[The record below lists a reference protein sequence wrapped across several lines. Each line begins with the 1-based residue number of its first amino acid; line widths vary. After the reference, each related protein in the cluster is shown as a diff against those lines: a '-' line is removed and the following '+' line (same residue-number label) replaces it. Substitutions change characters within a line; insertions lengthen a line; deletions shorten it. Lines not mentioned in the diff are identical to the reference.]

1 MEISSSSSTIAEQQL
16 RRQAGQSNTNT
27 DVAKQSLISSKEWL
41 QLHGLKSNKLNL
53 KQILSQIGF
62 PHCEAYVTSLGRFV
76 ASRYADG
83 LFPRVYRAEDGTAYN
98 LTAKSE
104 LICQFVEH
112 LKQAAESYEQRINW
126 LTSRSRQ
133 VFGVILEQCVTIVL
147 DLGGMREEELR
158 LCQDA
163 LTMVLEEQVAL
174 VAKFNIIRASREPV
188 KWQENAAPAM
198 EQSIAAAIS
207 WVEKLTFEQALSQA
221 SRLDALQ
228 EAGKDRTI
236 ESVYYFVVGDIPEES
251 KQLLLQRVLEM
262 PCPVCTVSFNARG
275 EGTVAFLKDLSAKA
289 HGRFHAFAE
298 RTEYAGFPASSLKDG
313 DSVVTRNSRK
323 LKGKPPP
330 GAGVREDVF
339 LIWREMEEAYSTLAQ
354 IQRLVAEP
362 SKSDMAAAESESG
375 TTSVGS
381 EPNPEDMWDS
391 KKWLQKYG
399 LKAQKL
405 SFYGVLADC
414 SFRHADGV
422 VDIKAKPEN
431 ESMQTSAETNRKTVH
446 AKYCS
451 RFVHVPW
458 KDGSL
463 VHVCVTKEKC
473 TWYTERIHAVLAQIR
488 RRIEWLQAGSRTLFG
503 KVYKDC
509 VYILIDT
516 SHSMKG
522 KLDLVKDKIIQ
533 FMQEQLKFK
542 RKFNFVQFD
551 AHAVAWRERLVDINE
566 DNLQGAQSWV
576 RDMKVG
582 SSTNTLHALQIA
594 FADKETQ
601 AIYLLTDGRPDQP
614 PEMVIDQVKFFQKI
628 PIYTISFN
636 YNDKMANDFLRE
648 LASLT
653 GGEFHSYQ
661 LGSRDACPPEAEQ
674 NEDLTLLIKEM
685 EQGRN
690 DLEKMQ
696 NLYSES
702 LIMDWWYN
710 GEKEGDKHQKEICS
724 LVSTPE
730 KCSNPHSDV
739 EATWV
744 SSLNMSKVPEDFS
757 HQQIQKKKL
766 LHAEATKTSL
776 LRSQMCT
783 LKSTACSRKT
793 DDLPTPSSW
802 NPPGDRELSIVLTNE
817 HLDDISLE
825 RPTPEGS
832 HTYDQDFSDL
842 SSENWLKTHG
852 LVARKLT
859 IMDALSATAVPHSPT
874 YIPILGKHVT
884 SKVFD
889 EVFPLAHV
897 CNDTNKMT
905 LINPQGVKLNVYKQ
919 KVEQAIKSY
928 EKRLNKIVWR
938 ALSQEEKEKLDANK
952 PMRYLE
958 NKAALNEALERLNWP
973 ISLKELSMLENEIL
987 AGKMYIQQAMELQ
1000 EAAMKEDTVSRAP
1013 AEPQKFQGNSTKK
1026 IKSKKLHHLKGQRVI
1041 ARCDAN
1047 GFYFPGVVK
1056 KCISPTH
1063 ALVNFRYGDT
1073 KVVPTSFITPVG
1085 GAMPCPLLQVGDYVF
1100 AKIVTPN
1107 GFDFYVPAIVIA
1119 LPNPDVVEDKLY
1131 TVLKCNNRREFCP
1144 RNALI
1149 KISQNKYALSCSHIK
1164 SPPIQEDPKVEDVG
1178 MKNSS
1183 LLTWPVREAG
1193 TTDLRELRRKK
1204 KKPAKRLPLHE
1215 AVSSD
1220 SDDPC
1225 HGNRSQESYPWR
1237 HPKPKVG
1244 GGRHCLSPEHPEIS
1258 QE

>member
-1 MEISSSSSTIAEQQL
+1 
-16 RRQAGQSNTNT
+16 
-27 DVAKQSLISSKEWL
+27 
-41 QLHGLKSNKLNL
+41 
-53 KQILSQIGF
+53 
-62 PHCEAYVTSLGRFV
+62 
-76 ASRYADG
+76 
-83 LFPRVYRAEDGTAYN
+83 
-98 LTAKSE
+98 
-104 LICQFVEH
+104 
-112 LKQAAESYEQRINW
+112 
-126 LTSRSRQ
+126 
-133 VFGVILEQCVTIVL
+133 
-147 DLGGMREEELR
+147 
-158 LCQDA
+158 
-163 LTMVLEEQVAL
+163 
-174 VAKFNIIRASREPV
+174 
-188 KWQENAAPAM
+188 
-198 EQSIAAAIS
+198 
-207 WVEKLTFEQALSQA
+207 
-221 SRLDALQ
+221 
-228 EAGKDRTI
+228 
-236 ESVYYFVVGDIPEES
+236 
-251 KQLLLQRVLEM
+251 
-262 PCPVCTVSFNARG
+262 
-275 EGTVAFLKDLSAKA
+275 
-289 HGRFHAFAE
+289 
-298 RTEYAGFPASSLKDG
+298 
-313 DSVVTRNSRK
+313 
-323 LKGKPPP
+323 
-330 GAGVREDVF
+330 
-339 LIWREMEEAYSTLAQ
+339 
-354 IQRLVAEP
+354 
-362 SKSDMAAAESESG
+362 
-375 TTSVGS
+375 
-381 EPNPEDMWDS
+381 MWDS

-405 SFYGVLADC
+405 SFYDVLADC

-431 ESMQTSAETNRKTVH
+431 ESIQTSAETNRKTVH

-451 RFVHVPW
+451 RFVHAPW

-488 RRIEWLQAGSRTLFG
+488 RRIEWLQAGSRILFG

-533 FMQEQLKFK
+533 FMQ
-542 RKFNFVQFD
+542 
-551 AHAVAWRERLVDINE
+551 
-566 DNLQGAQSWV
+566 
-576 RDMKVG
+576 VG

-636 YNDKMANDFLRE
+636 YNDKMANDFLKE

-661 LGSRDACPPEAEQ
+661 LGSKDACPPEAEQ

-685 EQGRN
+685 EQGRS

-710 GEKEGDKHQKEICS
+710 GEKDGD
-724 LVSTPE
+724 
-730 KCSNPHSDV
+730 N
-739 EATWV
+739 
-744 SSLNMSKVPEDFS
+744 FS
-757 HQQIQKKKL
+757 GL
-766 LHAEATKTSL
+766 A
-776 LRSQMCT
+776 
-783 LKSTACSRKT
+783 
-793 DDLPTPSSW
+793 
-802 NPPGDRELSIVLTNE
+802 
-817 HLDDISLE
+817 
-825 RPTPEGS
+825 
-832 HTYDQDFSDL
+832 
-842 SSENWLKTHG
+842 SENWLKTHG

-928 EKRLNKIVWR
+928 EK
-938 ALSQEEKEKLDANK
+938 LDANK

-1000 EAAMKEDTVSRAP
+1000 EAAMKEDTVSKAP

-1073 KVVPTSFITPVG
+1073 KVVPTTFITPVG

-1119 LPNPDVVEDKLY
+1119 LPNQDVAEDKLY

-1193 TTDLRELRRKK
+1193 TTNLRELRQENLRRKK
-1204 KKPAKRLPLHE
+1204 KKPAKRLPLQE
-1215 AVSSD
+1215 AVCSD
-1220 SDDPC
+1220 SDDPS
-1225 HGNRSQESYPWR
+1225 HGYRSQESYPWR
-1237 HPKPKVG
+1237 HPKPQVG